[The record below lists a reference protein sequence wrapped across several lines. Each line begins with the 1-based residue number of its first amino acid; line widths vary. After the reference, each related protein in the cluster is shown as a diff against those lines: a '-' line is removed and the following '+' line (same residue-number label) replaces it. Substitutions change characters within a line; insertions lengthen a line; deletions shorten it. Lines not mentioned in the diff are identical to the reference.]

1 MKVEVRLFGTYKEAA
16 KTSILQEELNGVATL
31 GGLLDRLATR
41 YGAAFENLHDANSG
55 VLIIRNADI
64 TRELDIKLAE
74 GDVVKLVPA
83 VPGG

>member
-16 KTSILQEELNGVATL
+16 KASILNEELNGVVTL
-31 GGLLDRLATR
+31 GELLNKLTKR
-41 YGAAFENLHDANSG
+41 YGGTFENLHDANSG
-55 VLIIRNADI
+55 VLIICNADI
-64 TRELDIKLAE
+64 TRELNLKLAD

>member
-16 KTSILQEELNGVATL
+16 RTSVLQEDLNGVATL
-31 GGLLDRLATR
+31 GGLLDRLVGR
-41 YGAAFENLHDANSG
+41 YGGAFENLHDANSG

-64 TRELDIKLAE
+64 TRDLDMKLAE

>member
-16 KTSILQEELNGVATL
+16 KTSVLQEELTGVVTL
-31 GGLLDRLATR
+31 GGLLDKLSKR
-41 YGAAFENLHDANSG
+41 YGGTFENLHDANSG

-64 TRELDIKLAE
+64 TRELNLKLAD

>member
-16 KTSILQEELNGVATL
+16 RTNVIQEELNGSATL
-31 GGLLDRLATR
+31 GELLNRLAKR

-55 VLIIRNADI
+55 VLILRNADI
-64 TRELDIKLAE
+64 TRELDIKLAD